1 MSNWKRHFN
10 RIIPA
15 VVGAGLAIL
24 IAGCAADGPEG
35 SRSIP
40 RYTGQD
46 AGKSAP
52 DFNAFRNDDRVQV
65 LFSGSSAP
73 PENHTERVND
83 DGTITLPLIGSVSAA
98 GLTPKE
104 LEEEIMRR
112 YIPEYYKRLSVSVQ
126 REDRYYWVSGEV
138 KLPSRLN
145 YLGETTVLRAIA
157 AAGHFTDFA
166 DPRKVKLTRKS
177 GNQWLIDTKA
187 AQRDPRYDPP
197 VYPGDRIHV
206 EKRFY

>member
-1 MSNWKRHFN
+1 MM
-10 RIIPA
+10 A
-15 VVGAGLAIL
+15 
-24 IAGCAADGPEG
+24 AGCPTPDPGG
-35 SRSIP
+35 SREIQ

-46 AGKSAP
+46 DGKSAP

-73 PENHTERVND
+73 PENHTERIND
-83 DGTITLPLIGSVSAA
+83 DGSITLPLIGSVTAA

-104 LEEEIMRR
+104 LEESILRL
-112 YIPEYYKRLSVSVQ
+112 YIPEYFKRLSVSVQ
-126 REDRYYWVSGEV
+126 REDRYYFVSGEV
-138 KLPSRLN
+138 KIPSRLN
-145 YLGETTVLRAIA
+145 YLGETTVLQAIA
-157 AAGHFTDFA
+157 SAGHFTDFA

-177 GNQWLIDTKA
+177 GQQWLIDAKS